1 MKDGLYV
8 RKPYKMLVEE
18 YGADADGSVSAP
30 NGGAYFMLAMDYLP
44 QVISVTDNEC
54 CAHNGKRWTV
64 EDWMLLGPYYEWGE
78 EVEVSDGG
86 EYWNPYRFLCYVPIP
101 GRSYKV
107 AVMDDNGCLSFYR
120 YVRKPEKPKTLDDKI
135 KQLARK
141 YGVCDQYA
149 EFAREVK
156 ELKDEV

>member
-18 YGADADGSVSAP
+18 YGANAVGVVLLEGLNFTP
-30 NGGAYFMLAMDYLP
+30 GMNELP
-44 QVISVTDNEC
+44 QVINVIDGY
-54 CAHNGKRWTV
+54 CAYNGTTWSIA
-64 EDWMLLGPYYEWGE
+64 DWMLLGPYYEWGE
-78 EVEVSDGG
+78 EVEVSDSG
-86 EYWNPYRFLCYVPIP
+86 EYWDTGRFLCYVPTP
-101 GRSYKV
+101 GGFPRV
-107 AVMDDNGCLSFYR
+107 TVMDDNGYWSFYVR
-120 YVRKPEKPKTLDDKI
+120 VRKPEKPKTLDDKI
-135 KQLARK
+135 KELAKK